1 LTPAKRPN
9 DLRALLLYA
18 AIEDNLDTIAGR
30 APKRL
35 RASQQRRRWSRRA
48 AIAVLSVGLIVASA
62 GVARWSASAQIASAA
77 ALPRGS
83 FTAESVSPASLDRS
97 LLSQPTSPDV
107 LALGVRRVVID
118 PGHGGDN
125 LGTSG
130 PNGLL
135 EKHLTVDIAER
146 IRRLVTQQNFE
157 AVMTRTTDETL
168 SLWQRAGIAN
178 GQRGDIFVSIHLNSL
193 QPSSACGV
201 ETYYLGPTDDPQ
213 RAALAAKENEQPGYS
228 LSDMQSMLRR
238 IYADARRDESKR
250 LAEAVQGALMRTLR
264 TTDPTLTDRGVKM
277 APFVVLVATHM
288 PAILAEVSCLSN
300 NAEAERLRTPQH
312 RDALAAAVVSG
323 IEAFARETRSN
334 RSERT
339 VNRGI

>member
-1 LTPAKRPN
+1 M
-9 DLRALLLYA
+9 LRA
-18 AIEDNLDTIAGR
+18 AIEENLDTMAGR
-30 APKRL
+30 APRRL
-35 RASQQRRRWSRRA
+35 RASEQRRRWSRRA
-48 AIAVLSVGLIVASA
+48 AIAVLSVGLIVAST
-62 GVARWSASAQIASAA
+62 GIARWSASAQIASATV
-77 ALPRGS
+77 LP
-83 FTAESVSPASLDRS
+83 TAGFVAEPLSLASLDRS

-118 PGHGGDN
+118 AGHGGDN

-130 PNGLL
+130 PNGLV
-135 EKHLTVDIAER
+135 EKELTVDIAER
-146 IRRLVTQQNFE
+146 VRRLVMQQNFE
-157 AVMTRTTDETL
+157 AVMTRTTDQTL
-168 SLWQRAGIAN
+168 SLWQRADIAN

-193 QPSSACGV
+193 QPSTACGV
-201 ETYYLGPTDDPQ
+201 ETYYLGPTDDPH

-264 TTDPTLTDRGVKM
+264 ITDPALTDRGVKM

-300 NAEAERLRTPQH
+300 KAEAERLRTPQH

-334 RSERT
+334 RSERIA
-339 VNRGI
+339 NRGI

>member
-1 LTPAKRPN
+1 MLKS
-9 DLRALLLYA
+9 
-18 AIEDNLDTIAGR
+18 AIEDNLDTMAGR
-30 APKRL
+30 PAKRL

-48 AIAVLSVGLIVASA
+48 AIALLPVGLIVASA
-62 GVARWSASAQIASAA
+62 GIARWSPSAQVASAA
-77 ALPRGS
+77 ASPGASFLP
-83 FTAESVSPASLDRS
+83 PASLDRS
-97 LLSQPTSPDV
+97 LLSQPISPDV

-130 PNGLL
+130 PDGLV
-135 EKHLTVDIAER
+135 EKDLTVDIAER

-168 SLWQRAGIAN
+168 SLGQRALIAN

-228 LSDMQSMLRR
+228 LSDMQSLLRR

-264 TTDPTLTDRGVKM
+264 TIDPALTDRGVKM
-277 APFVVLVATHM
+277 APFVVLVATRM

-300 NAEAERLRTPQH
+300 AAEAKRLRTTQH
-312 RDALAAAVVSG
+312 RHALAAAVVSG
-323 IEAFARETRSN
+323 IETFARQTYNN